1 MVLPKVIDDAV
12 AGARGPTL
20 IKVHAH
26 IMYFVLPIPPEVD
39 GLSESSLV
47 VHHALACTVIRNLQ
61 PREARRGSREG
72 WLDRF
77 FYFGAGAELEGGLT
91 AGPLLLPGNPGTLAA
106 S

>member
-1 MVLPKVIDDAV
+1 MVLPKVIGDAV

-39 GLSESSLV
+39 RLSESSLV
-47 VHHALACTVIRNLQ
+47 VHHLIACTVTAIRSLQ
-61 PREARRGSREG
+61 PRANPRVEVGRVGSTASSTSG
-72 WLDRF
+72 P
-77 FYFGAGAELEGGLT
+77 GL
-91 AGPLLLPGNPGTLAA
+91 

>member
-47 VHHALACTVIRNLQ
+47 VHHALACTVTAIRSRQ
-61 PREARRGSREG
+61 RREARRGSREG

-77 FYFGAGAELEGGLT
+77 FYFGAELEGGLT

>member
-20 IKVHAH
+20 FEVHVR
-26 IMYFVLPIPPEVD
+26 IMYFVLPIPPGGRTV
-39 GLSESSLV
+39 GI
-47 VHHALACTVIRNLQ
+47 LACRPSRLITGLQ
-61 PREARRGSREG
+61 PRETPRGSRERG

-77 FYFGAGAELEGGLT
+77 FYFGAELEGGLT